1 MSVAETP
8 APSPLQTAAPTGQLR
23 PWLLPAW
30 IIIAAFWIYS
40 VVLQAMGLP
49 IAYTFFGMVIG
60 GLAFPLLFVGWWF
73 SNRRI
78 TWRDRFLV
86 FGTMLAIAIV
96 TGLLIDRSV
105 GAFGIMFAGL
115 PIVLTGWAVWLTVAK
130 NASRRTQFAGLLIL
144 FCLGWGSLLLV
155 RMDGITGNQRA
166 TLHWR
171 WTPTAESVYMA
182 EQNARKQVGLPVEVE
197 PVTLG
202 EGDWNQFRGPKR
214 DGELHGVRIATD
226 WSTQPPKLLWKQRV
240 GPGWSSFAVIG
251 DRVYTQ
257 EQRGELETIVC
268 LEAATGKQI
277 WAHSDKARFW
287 DGQAG
292 AGPRATPT
300 FADSRVYTLGGTGIL
315 NCRDAA
321 SGMLIWTHDTAKD
334 AGAVAQMWGIS
345 NSPLVIDGLVIVWA
359 GGPGDKGLLAYRC
372 DDGTLAWS
380 AAAGVVSY
388 TSPQLAE
395 IDGQRQ
401 VLYFSEQ
408 GLVALDPA
416 TGKQL
421 WEFPAVNASIW
432 RAISPCQIGPARILI
447 GSEDLG
453 LVEIDVTRSADKWT
467 ATEHLSSKAMR
478 PAYNDFVV
486 LDGAVYALDGGFGCC
501 ADLETGKRRW
511 KGGRYGH
518 GQILLIADQKL
529 LLVLT
534 ETGEIALV
542 RATPEKHEELARIPG
557 ITGKTWNHPVIA
569 HGRLFIRNDE
579 EMACFE
585 LKLEEAAVAMRGELL
600 GNH

>member
-1 MSVAETP
+1 MSVAQSP
-8 APSPLQTAAPTGQLR
+8 ASESVEASVEPAQLR

-30 IIIAAFWIYS
+30 LIIAAYWIYS
-40 VVLQAMGLP
+40 VALQVMALP
-49 IAYTFFGMVIG
+49 IAYTFFSLAIG
-60 GLAFPLLFVGWWF
+60 GLALPLLFIGWWF
-73 SNRRI
+73 SSRRI
-78 TWRDRFLV
+78 RWRDRFLI
-86 FGTMLAIAIV
+86 FGAMLAIAVV
-96 TGLLIDRSV
+96 TGILIDRSV
-105 GAFGIMFAGL
+105 GAFGIMFAGM
-115 PIVLTGWAVWLTVAK
+115 PIVLTAWVVWLTVAR
-130 NASRRTQFAGLLIL
+130 NASRRTQIAGLLTV
-144 FCLGWGSLLLV
+144 FCLGWGCLLLV
-155 RMDGITGNQRA
+155 RMDGITGKQRA

-171 WTPTAESVYMA
+171 WTPTAESVYLA
-182 EQNARKQVGLPVEVE
+182 ERKANETLTPALAST
-197 PVTLG
+197 PILLG

-240 GPGWSSFAVIG
+240 GPGWSSFVVVG
-251 DRVYTQ
+251 DRLYTQ
-257 EQRGELETIVC
+257 EQRGELESLVC

-277 WAHSDKARFW
+277 WVHSDKARFW

-300 FADSRVYTLGGTGIL
+300 FADSRIYTLGGTGIL

-321 SGMLIWTHDTAKD
+321 SGMLHWTHDTAKD
-334 AGAVAQMWGIS
+334 AGAIAQMWGIS

-372 DDGTLAWS
+372 DDGQLAWS
-380 AAAGVVSY
+380 AAAGMVSY

-421 WEFPAVNASIW
+421 WEYPAVNANIW
-432 RAISPCQIGPARILI
+432 RAVTPCQIGPARILL

-453 LVEIDVTRSADKWT
+453 LVEIDVARSGDKWT
-467 ATEHLSSKAMR
+467 ATERLASKAMR

-486 LDGAVYALDGGFGCC
+486 LDGAVYSLDGGLGCC

-534 ETGEIALV
+534 ETGDIALV
-542 RATPEKHEELARIPG
+542 RAQPDKHEELVRIPG

-569 HGRLFIRNDE
+569 HGKLFIRNDE

-585 LKLEEAAVAMRGELL
+585 LKLENDAVAMRVGDLK
-600 GNH
+600 

>member
-1 MSVAETP
+1 MSVAASTASADSP
-8 APSPLQTAAPTGQLR
+8 APASIR
-23 PWLLPAW
+23 FEPWLLPGW
-30 IIIAAFWIYS
+30 IVVGAYWIYS
-40 VVLQAMGLP
+40 AVLQVLGLP

-60 GLAFPLLFVGWWF
+60 GLALPALFTGWWF
-73 SNRRI
+73 TNRRV
-78 TWRDRFLV
+78 TWFDRGLAFGLMVLV
-86 FGTMLAIAIV
+86 GAV

-105 GAFGIMFAGL
+105 GAFGLMFAGV
-115 PIVLTGWAVWLTVAK
+115 PIVLTLWLVWLTVAAK
-130 NASRRTQFAGLLIL
+130 ASRRTKLAGLAAV
-144 FCLGWGSLLLV
+144 FCLGWGALLPL

-166 TLHWR
+166 SLHWR
-171 WTPTAESVYMA
+171 WTPTAESLYLA
-182 EQNARKQVGLPVEVE
+182 EQQKRIELSPALPST
-197 PVTLG
+197 PIAFAA
-202 EGDWNQFRGPKR
+202 GDWNQFRGPGR
-214 DGELHGVRIATD
+214 DGELRGVKIATD
-226 WSTQPPKLLWKQRV
+226 WAAEPPQLLWKQRI

-257 EQRGELETIVC
+257 EQRGELESVLC
-268 LEAATGKQI
+268 LDAATGKTI
-277 WAHSDKARFW
+277 WVHSDQARFW

-300 FADSRVYTLGGTGIL
+300 FADSRLYTLGATGIL

-334 AGAVAQMWGIS
+334 SGAAAQMWGIS
-345 NSPLVIDGLVIVWA
+345 NSPLVVDGLVIVWA
-359 GGPGDKGLLAYRC
+359 GGPGDKGLLAYRT

-380 AAAGVVSY
+380 AAAGTVSY

-395 IDGQRQ
+395 IDGVRQ
-401 VLYFSEQ
+401 VLFFSEQ

-421 WEFPAVNASIW
+421 WEFPALNAGIW
-432 RAISPCQIGPARILI
+432 RAITPRQVGPQRILL

-453 LVEIDVTRSADKWT
+453 LVAIDIAHAGDTWKAS
-467 ATEHLSSKAMR
+467 EHLASRAMR

-486 LDGAVYALDGGFGCC
+486 LDGHVYGLDGGFACC
-501 ADLETGKRRW
+501 ADLESLKRKW

-518 GQILLIADQKL
+518 GQILLIADQQL
-529 LLVLT
+529 LLILT

-542 RATPEKHEELARIPG
+542 RATPDKHEELVRIPG

-579 EMACFE
+579 EMACFA
-585 LKLEEAAVAMRGELL
+585 LKLEPEAVAAARI
-600 GNH
+600 HVSR